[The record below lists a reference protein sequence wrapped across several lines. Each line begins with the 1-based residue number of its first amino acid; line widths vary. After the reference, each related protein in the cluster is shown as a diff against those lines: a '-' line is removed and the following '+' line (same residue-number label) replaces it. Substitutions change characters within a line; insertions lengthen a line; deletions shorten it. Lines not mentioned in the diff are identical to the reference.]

1 MRDFND
7 LLKKI
12 RFSDIEIKSL
22 VSMEKR
28 MEDDALD
35 VNSNVTEKISGTKNL
50 NGVYDIVN
58 CYIDLGQVI
67 HDKLVQ
73 LLEDKKIALD
83 MINTLDNSI
92 YRIIL
97 IERYFNSQSW
107 RSIAFLI
114 NRSEKW
120 TRCLHRKALIELK
133 NLDTINC

>member
-1 MRDFND
+1 
-7 LLKKI
+7 
-12 RFSDIEIKSL
+12 
-22 VSMEKR
+22 MEKR

-107 RSIAFLI
+107 RSIAFFFF
-114 NRSEKW
+114 
-120 TRCLHRKALIELK
+120 
-133 NLDTINC
+133 